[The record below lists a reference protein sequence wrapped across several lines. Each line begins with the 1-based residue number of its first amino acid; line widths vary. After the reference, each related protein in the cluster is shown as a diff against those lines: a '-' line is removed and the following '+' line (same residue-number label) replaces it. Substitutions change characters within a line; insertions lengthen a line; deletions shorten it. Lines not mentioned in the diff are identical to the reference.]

1 MQYIPGKY
9 LCITDT
15 LPRAPSSLPL
25 YDQMLED
32 DVHLRLHQL
41 VTELP
46 VSTRRM
52 KVLQREASLDPVL
65 QQLSA
70 TVTQGW
76 PAHPARVSLMVKRFW
91 PVRENVHQSEG
102 LLFCG
107 KRIIIPAAM
116 QQDMLA
122 PIHEGHLGAG
132 KCKARAR
139 PILYW
144 PGMSREIESCV
155 AECGVCA
162 SFRPA
167 NQKEPVI
174 PHSVLDRPWQKLS
187 ADIFHFSGKD
197 HLILMDYSKVP
208 EVSQLNGLTA
218 QQ

>member
-70 TVTQGW
+70 TVTQG
-76 PAHPARVSLMVKRFW
+76 
-91 PVRENVHQSEG
+91 
-102 LLFCG
+102 
-107 KRIIIPAAM
+107 
-116 QQDMLA
+116 
-122 PIHEGHLGAG
+122 
-132 KCKARAR
+132 
-139 PILYW
+139 
-144 PGMSREIESCV
+144 
-155 AECGVCA
+155 
-162 SFRPA
+162 
-167 NQKEPVI
+167 
-174 PHSVLDRPWQKLS
+174 
-187 ADIFHFSGKD
+187 
-197 HLILMDYSKVP
+197 
-208 EVSQLNGLTA
+208 
-218 QQ
+218 